1 MWEVDALD
9 VERSEP
15 DCVGDFQIGV
25 KEWHFL
31 ADRVRPLFRVP
42 QARGDV
48 LCDDATRRAIEDAD
62 LTGFAFELLWEG

>member
-15 DCVGDFQIGV
+15 DCVGDLQIGV
-25 KEWHFL
+25 KVWHFL
-31 ADRVRPLFRVP
+31 PDRVRPLFRVP
-42 QARGDV
+42 QAGDV
-48 LCDDATRRAIEDAD
+48 LCDEATRRAIEDAG